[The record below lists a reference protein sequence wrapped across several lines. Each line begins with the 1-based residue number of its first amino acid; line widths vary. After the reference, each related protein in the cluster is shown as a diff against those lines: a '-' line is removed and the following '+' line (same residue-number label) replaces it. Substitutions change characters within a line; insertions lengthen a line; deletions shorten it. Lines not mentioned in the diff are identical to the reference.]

1 MDFLKRIF
9 NKIRTKLGFVS
20 SIILVLVSKES
31 VPINLFLTGLILI
44 LIGELIRIWSAGHL
58 RKTKI
63 VVCSGPY
70 KFTRNPLYIGSFF
83 ILTGFL
89 LIIQNWIA
97 AVIILPLFLIVYP
110 LTIKK
115 EEKHLLNK
123 FGDEFQKYM
132 NEVPRFFPRFKP
144 GDCSSDEKFDFQLML
159 KNREY
164 QSVLASIALSIIFWF
179 GLGYQLRILI
189 IDLFNK
195 IF

>member
-1 MDFLKRIF
+1 MDFFKKLF

-20 SIILVLVSKES
+20 SILLILASKES
-31 VPINLFLTGLILI
+31 VLINLFFTGLFLI

-89 LIIQNWIA
+89 IIIQSWIA
-97 AVIILPLFLIVYP
+97 AIIILPLFLIVYP

-123 FGDEFQKYM
+123 FGDEFQEYM
-132 NEVPRFFPRFKP
+132 NNVPRFFPRFKA
-144 GDCSSDEKFDFQLML
+144 GDCSSDEKFDFQLMI

-179 GLGYQLRILI
+179 GFGYQLRVLI

-195 IF
+195 LF